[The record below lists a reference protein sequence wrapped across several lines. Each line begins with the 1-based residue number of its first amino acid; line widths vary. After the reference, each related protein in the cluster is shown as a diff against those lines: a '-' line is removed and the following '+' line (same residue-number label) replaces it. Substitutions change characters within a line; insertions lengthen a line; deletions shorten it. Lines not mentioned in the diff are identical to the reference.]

1 MALVTSGAISFGV
14 TAGAGQ
20 TPKRSIYE
28 ELGISVTSTR
38 SLGST
43 DMRGLADKVG
53 TGTISI
59 SDFYGKSAGSTLIN
73 INTTGASVTST
84 SVIRVYGSGYTV
96 SSPNPV
102 LSGGTLLGNGDSAK
116 FIITDNTSTI
126 KVQFNATVDVST
138 SGTYPYLTTYSV
150 RGGTISN
157 IVAPSGASVNSSD
170 NSKLDTPAGTFSY
183 PSGTGSHVTTLTFS
197 GTNPTA
203 STPSFITG
211 FNGVTFVRASGSA
224 PPNALQTEAIN
235 LKLIKL

>member
-1 MALVTSGAISFGV
+1 MALVTSGAISFGT

-38 SLGST
+38 SLGAT

-53 TGTISI
+53 NGTISI
-59 SDFYGKSAGSTLIN
+59 SDFYGKSAGTTLIN
-73 INTTGASVTST
+73 INFTASANNLL
-84 SVIRVYGSGYTV
+84 VYGGGYTV
-96 SSPNPV
+96 SNQNPV

-138 SGTYPYLTTYSV
+138 NSSFPYLTTFAI

-170 NSKLDTPAGTFSY
+170 NKKLDVPAGTFSY
-183 PSGTGSHVTTLTFS
+183 PSGSHVTVLNFS

-203 STPSFITG
+203 STPAFITG
-211 FNGVTFVRASGSA
+211 SNSVNFVEASGSA

-235 LKLIKL
+235 LKIIKL

>member
-53 TGTISI
+53 NGTISM

-73 INTTGASVTST
+73 INTTGASVTGT
-84 SVIRVYGSGYTV
+84 SVTLIYGSGYTT

-116 FIITDNTSTI
+116 FIITNNSGTV
-126 KVQFNATVDVST
+126 KVQFNATVDVSN
-138 SGTYPYLTTYSV
+138 GGGFANLTAYSI

-157 IVAPSGASVNSSD
+157 IAAPSGASVNSSD
-170 NSKLDTPAGTFSY
+170 NSKLDVPAGTFTY
-183 PSGTGSHVTTLTFS
+183 PSGTPITTLTFS

-211 FNGVTFVRASGSA
+211 SNTVTYTAASGSS
-224 PPNALQTEAIN
+224 PPNATSTEAIN
-235 LKLIKL
+235 LKIIKL

>member
-1 MALVTSGAISFGV
+1 MTLVTSGAISFGT

-38 SLGST
+38 SLGAT
-43 DMRGLADKVG
+43 DMRGLADKPG
-53 TGTISI
+53 NGTISI
-59 SDFYGKSAGSTLIN
+59 SDFYGKSAGTTLIN
-73 INTTGASVTST
+73 INTTGSSVTGT
-84 SVIRVYGSGYTV
+84 SVTLIYGSGYTT

-170 NSKLDTPAGTFSY
+170 NSKLDVPAGTFTY
-183 PSGTGSHVTTLTFS
+183 PSGTPITTLTFS

-211 FNGVTFVRASGSA
+211 SNTVTYTAASGSA
-224 PPNALQTEAIN
+224 PANALATEAIN
-235 LKLIKL
+235 LKIIKL

>member
-38 SLGST
+38 SLGSQ
-43 DMRGLADKVG
+43 DMRGLADKTG
-53 TGTISI
+53 TGTISM
-59 SDFYGKSAGSTLIN
+59 SDFYGKSAGTTLLN
-73 INTTGASVTST
+73 SNFTST
-84 SVIRVYGSGYTV
+84 GVQQQSYGGGYTV
-96 SSPNPV
+96 SNQNPV

>member
-1 MALVTSGAISFGV
+1 MTLVASGAISFGT

-43 DMRGLADKVG
+43 DMRGLADKAG
-53 TGTISI
+53 NGTISM
-59 SDFYGKSAGSTLIN
+59 SDFYGKSAGTTLIN
-73 INTTGASVTST
+73 INFTS
-84 SVIRVYGSGYTV
+84 SSPRLLVYGGGYTV
-96 SSPNPV
+96 SNQNPV

-116 FIITDNTSTI
+116 FIITNNSGTV
-126 KVQFNATVDVST
+126 KVQFDATVDVAT
-138 SGTYPYLTTYSV
+138 GGYPYFTTFTV

-157 IVAPSGASVNSSD
+157 IAAPSGASVNSSD
-170 NSKLDTPAGTFSY
+170 NTKLDVPAGTFSY
-183 PSGTGSHVTTLTFS
+183 PSGSHVTVLGFT

-211 FNGVTFVRASGSA
+211 SNRVSFVEASGSA
-224 PPNALQTEAIN
+224 PPSALSTEAIN
-235 LKLIKL
+235 LKIIKL

>member
-38 SLGST
+38 SLGSQ
-43 DMRGLADKVG
+43 DMRGLADKTG

-59 SDFYGKSAGSTLIN
+59 SDFYGKSAGTTLLN
-73 INTTGASVTST
+73 SNFTASANNLM
-84 SVIRVYGSGYTV
+84 VYGGGYTV
-96 SSPNPV
+96 SNQNPV
-102 LSGGTLLGNGDSAK
+102 LSGGTLLTNGDSAK
-116 FIITDNTSTI
+116 FIITDNTSTV
-126 KVQFNATVDVST
+126 KVQFNATVDVAT
-138 SGTYPYLTTYSV
+138 SSSFPYFTTYSI

-157 IVAPSGASVNSSD
+157 IASPSGASVNSSD
-170 NSKLDTPAGTFSY
+170 NKKLDVPAGTFSY
-183 PSGTGSHVTTLTFS
+183 PSGSHVTVLSFS

-203 STPSFITG
+203 STPAFITG
-211 FNGVTFVRASGSA
+211 SNPVDFVEASGSA
-224 PPNALQTEAIN
+224 PPSALQTEAIN

>member
-1 MALVTSGAISFGV
+1 MTLVASGAISFGV

-43 DMRGLADKVG
+43 DMRGLADKLG
-53 TGTISI
+53 NGTISI
-59 SDFYGKSAGSTLIN
+59 SDFYGKSAGTTLLN
-73 INTTGASVTST
+73 INFTAAAS
-84 SVIRVYGSGYTV
+84 RLLVYGGGYTAA
-96 SSPNPV
+96 SPNPV

-116 FIITDNTSTI
+116 FIITNNSSTV

-138 SGTYPYLTTYSV
+138 SGSFPYLTTYTV

-157 IVAPSGASVNSSD
+157 IAAPSGASVNSSD
-170 NSKLDTPAGTFSY
+170 NKKLDVPAGTFSY
-183 PSGTGSHVTTLTFS
+183 PSGTHVTTLSFT
-197 GTNPTA
+197 G
-203 STPSFITG
+203 STPSGSTPNFITG
-211 FNGVTFVRASGSA
+211 SNSVSFVEASGSA